1 MSNVLEQAYAL
12 LEEVTPLTT
21 DCGAVCD
28 GRCCRE
34 SADSEGMLLFPGEEV
49 LLADAG
55 YTIRPADGGYLL
67 TCGGTCDRQK
77 RPLSC
82 RIFPLFPILTEEG
95 RVKAVY
101 DPRGYRMC
109 PLVRECAH
117 VPLDRDFVRTVRR
130 VGRLLTADPACA
142 AFLRMNSEEIADLNR
157 LLNLEEE
164 RPPIARRRMR

>member
-1 MSNVLEQAYAL
+1 MLERAYAL
-12 LEEVTPLTT
+12 LEELTPLTT

-28 GRCCRE
+28 GRCCHE

-55 YTIRPADGGYLL
+55 YTIRPAEGGYLL
-67 TCGGTCDRQK
+67 TCDGTCDR
-77 RPLSC
+77 RLCPLAC

-95 RVKAVY
+95 RIKAVY

-117 VPLDRDFVRTVRR
+117 VPLDRDFVRAVRR
-130 VGRLLTADPACA
+130 AGRILMEDPACA
-142 AFLRMNSEEIADLNR
+142 AFLRLQSEEIAELNR
-157 LLNLEEE
+157 LLKLEEE
-164 RPPIARRRMR
+164 RPPLARRKLR

>member
-1 MSNVLEQAYAL
+1 MNNALERAYAL
-12 LEEVTPLTT
+12 LEDVTPLTT

-67 TCGGTCDRQK
+67 TCDGTCDRSK

-82 RIFPLFPILTEEG
+82 RIFPLFPVLTEEG
-95 RVKAVY
+95 RVRAVY
-101 DPRGYRMC
+101 DPRGWRMC

-117 VPLDRDFVRTVRR
+117 VPLRRDFVRAVRR
-130 VGRLLTADPACA
+130 AGRLLAADPACA
-142 AFLRMNSEEIADLNR
+142 AFLRLQGEEIADLNR
-157 LLNLEEE
+157 LLGLEEE
-164 RPPIARRRMR
+164 RPPIARRKLR